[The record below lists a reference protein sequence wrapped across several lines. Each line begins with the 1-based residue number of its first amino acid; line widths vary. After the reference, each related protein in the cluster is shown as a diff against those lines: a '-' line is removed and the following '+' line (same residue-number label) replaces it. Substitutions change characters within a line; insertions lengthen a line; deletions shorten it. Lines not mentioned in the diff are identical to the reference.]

1 VPDFNNKVKPGGFG
15 RAMGI
20 YIDHEKHLLLG
31 AADPR
36 SADGL
41 AAGF

>member
-1 VPDFNNKVKPGGFG
+1 VGHRIVEFKGLFG
-15 RAMGI
+15 PAMGI
-20 YIDHEKHLLLG
+20 CIDHEKHLLLG
-31 AADPR
+31 AADPC